1 MTRAQE
7 GDIVR
12 VRCEGRLLDGRQFE
26 MAPDGAPIE
35 IIIGHGDLLPEVE
48 QAVVGM
54 VPGESKT
61 VIVPKGKGYGPRR
74 DDLIQTIDRND
85 FPKGIDPKVGQKL
98 RLPAEGYDVLNA
110 TIVKVTDS
118 EITVDINHPLADQD
132 LLFQIT
138 LVEIVTL

>member
-1 MTRAQE
+1 MTGARE

-35 IIIGHGDLLPEVE
+35 FIIGHRDLLPELE

-74 DDLIQTIDRND
+74 EELVQVIDRND
-85 FPKGIDPKVGQKL
+85 FPKGIAPKVGQKL
-98 RLPAEGYDVLNA
+98 RLPADDYEVINA
-110 TIVKVTDS
+110 TIVKVT
-118 EITVDINHPLADQD
+118 ETQVTVDANHPLADQD